1 MARPVRETPIL
12 FGEDARRFIARM
24 QERHPETP
32 EARAQRLRD
41 YEIFQKA
48 FEEGM
53 REKRAREAAN
63 GGVDP
68 WFKHVEFPKNLKL

>member
-1 MARPVRETPIL
+1 M

-41 YEIFQKA
+41 YEFFLKA
-48 FEEGM
+48 FDRGM
-53 REKRAREAAN
+53 TKKRARKAAN
-63 GGVDP
+63 GGKDP
-68 WFKHVEFPKNLKL
+68 CFDNI

>member
-1 MARPVRETPIL
+1 MARPIRETPIL
-12 FGEDARRFIARM
+12 VGEDARRFIARM

-41 YEIFQKA
+41 YEFFLKA
-48 FEEGM
+48 FERGM
-53 REKRAREAAN
+53 AKKRAREAAN

-68 WFKHVEFPKNLKL
+68 CFDNV

>member
-32 EARAQRLRD
+32 EARVQRLD
-41 YEIFQKA
+41 YEIFQKT

-68 WFKHVEFPKNLKL
+68 WFDNV

>member
-1 MARPVRETPIL
+1 MIMARPVRETPIL

-41 YEIFQKA
+41 YEFFLKA
-48 FEEGM
+48 FERGM
-53 REKRAREAAN
+53 AKKRAREAAN
-63 GGVDP
+63 GGKDP
-68 WFKHVEFPKNLKL
+68 CFDNV

>member
-32 EARAQRLRD
+32 EARARRLRD
-41 YEIFQKA
+41 YEFFLKA
-48 FEEGM
+48 FERGM
-53 REKRAREAAN
+53 AKKRAREAAN

-68 WFKHVEFPKNLKL
+68 CFDNV